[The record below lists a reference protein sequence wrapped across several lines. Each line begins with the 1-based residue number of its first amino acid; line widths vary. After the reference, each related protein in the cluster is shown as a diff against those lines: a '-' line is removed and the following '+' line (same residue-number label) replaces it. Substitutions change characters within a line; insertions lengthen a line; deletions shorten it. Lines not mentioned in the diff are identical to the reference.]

1 LFYFIVQINIQEL
14 LTKKIKRDQ
23 MNKKKSIKPTVK
35 NPLIDKFKEKR
46 RRYFTN
52 VRRHAV
58 RRSPTLT
65 FSKTS

>member
-1 LFYFIVQINIQEL
+1 MI
-14 LTKKIKRDQ
+14 
-23 MNKKKSIKPTVK
+23 KKKNIKPTMK
-35 NPLIDKFKEKR
+35 NPLIDKFKAKR

-58 RRSPTLT
+58 RRTPTLA